1 MDKLTCKLSFN
12 KILMEKQM
20 SLYAKV
26 VILNSYNSDGLNFIH
41 LNFLNNKCIM
51 KWLNQYLL
59 KPYSIWNVFFY

>member
-26 VILNSYNSDGLNFIH
+26 VILNSYNSDGLNCIH
-41 LNFLNNKCIM
+41 LNFLKCIM
-51 KWLNQYLL
+51 KWLDQYLL